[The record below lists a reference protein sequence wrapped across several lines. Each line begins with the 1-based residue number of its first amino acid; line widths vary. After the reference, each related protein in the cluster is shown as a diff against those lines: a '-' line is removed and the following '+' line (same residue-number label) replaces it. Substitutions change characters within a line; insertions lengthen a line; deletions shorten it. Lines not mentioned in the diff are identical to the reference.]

1 MDIRDQ
7 LLEQA
12 ANSVGDMLRRR
23 VAETPNVRAFM
34 YPQGTAVPTN
44 WVTLTWKQTSDI
56 VDQLAAGLLSR
67 GLGYEERVAICSNTR
82 IEWILVD
89 LAIAAAAGATTTVYP
104 TTGADDVHYVL
115 SDSGSVILV
124 AEDAAQVEKIGGFAD
139 LAEQILEE
147 AVSALRARRASGE
160 VIY

>member
-67 GLGYEERVAICSNTR
+67 GLGYEERVAIYLNGQGGRSAGDGTSPMV
-82 IEWILVD
+82 EALKPHD
-89 LAIAAAAGATTTVYP
+89 LLTFDRQG
-104 TTGADDVHYVL
+104 
-115 SDSGSVILV
+115 
-124 AEDAAQVEKIGGFAD
+124 
-139 LAEQILEE
+139 
-147 AVSALRARRASGE
+147 
-160 VIY
+160 

>member
-34 YPQGTAVPTN
+34 YPQGAAVPTN

-56 VDQLAAGLLSR
+56 VDQLAAGD
-67 GLGYEERVAICSNTR
+67 
-82 IEWILVD
+82 LVITAD
-89 LAIAAAAGATTTVYP
+89 IPLAAA
-104 TTGADDVHYVL
+104 VL
-115 SDSGSVILV
+115 ERQAHALNPRGEMYTAANI
-124 AEDAAQVEKIGGFAD
+124 AERLSMRNF
-139 LAEQILEE
+139 LEE
-147 AVSALRARRASGE
+147 LRSSGVQSGGPPPLGEKERRAFANALDRLLAQRRR
-160 VIY
+160 

>member
-34 YPQGTAVPTN
+34 YPQGAAVPTN

-89 LAIAAAAGATTTVYP
+89 LAIAAAAATL
-104 TTGADDVHYVL
+104 ARL
-115 SDSGSVILV
+115 A
-124 AEDAAQVEKIGGFAD
+124 AEELYKLKRAERAAKNG
-139 LAEQILEE
+139 
-147 AVSALRARRASGE
+147 
-160 VIY
+160 